1 MEFPWFSSSPHG
13 ATNKRESAGGAE
25 PINKAYR
32 QLYDRGTRCPNNQP
46 PWWWCQP
53 LLFQGAYQSLEMQ
66 TTGITTN
73 DRANRAPLP
82 LLPRRMEGGTD
93 RFYGALEIRLTADG
107 TRFWNDRREG
117 VRLPLFDEEHSLLE
131 GLFPKVDKG
140 VL

>member
-1 MEFPWFSSSPHG
+1 MQIVPPSP
-13 ATNKRESAGGAE
+13 S
-25 PINKAYR
+25 
-32 QLYDRGTRCPNNQP
+32 
-46 PWWWCQP
+46 
-53 LLFQGAYQSLEMQ
+53 FQGGWKE
-66 TTGITTN
+66 
-73 DRANRAPLP
+73 
-82 LLPRRMEGGTD
+82 GTD

>member
-1 MEFPWFSSSPHG
+1 MEFPRFGLRPAS
-13 ATNKRESAGGAE
+13 ATNKRESPGGAE

-46 PWWWCQP
+46 PWWCPCQP

-73 DRANRAPLP
+73 DRANRAHTPTSSKVD
-82 LLPRRMEGGTD
+82 GGMD
-93 RFYGALEIRLTADG
+93 RFYGPLEIRLTADG
-107 TRFWNDRREG
+107 TRFWRREG